1 MTETQDEKLVREA
14 VGIFDDAETLQE
26 AVDELESHGFDR
38 AELSL
43 LAGEKTV
50 EEKLGHVYQRAA
62 ELEDDPNAPRAAFV
76 NAESLGAA
84 EGGLIGGFLYV
95 MGVAAAGAVV
105 ASGGAL
111 AAILSAGAMAGG
123 TGALIGTVL
132 ALVVGEHH
140 ADFLQTQLDRGG
152 LLLWVHTR
160 DAEHEA
166 KATEILSKH
175 SAHDVHVH
183 GLAA

>member
-1 MTETQDEKLVREA
+1 MTERQDNKLVREA
-14 VGIFDDAETLQE
+14 VGVFDDAETLQA

-50 EEKLGHVYQRAA
+50 EEKLGHIYQRTT
-62 ELEDDPNAPRAAFV
+62 ELEDDPDAPRASFV

-84 EGGLIGGFLYV
+84 EGGLIGGFLYA
-95 MGVAAAGAVV
+95 MGVAAAGSVV

-111 AAILSAGAMAGG
+111 AAILGAGAMAGG

-132 ALVVGEHH
+132 ALLVGEHH
-140 ADFLQTQLDRGG
+140 ADYLQTQLDRGG
-152 LLLWVHTR
+152 LLLWVRTR
-160 DAEHEA
+160 DAAHEA
-166 KATEILSKH
+166 KATEILAKH
-175 SAHDVHVH
+175 SAHDVHIH